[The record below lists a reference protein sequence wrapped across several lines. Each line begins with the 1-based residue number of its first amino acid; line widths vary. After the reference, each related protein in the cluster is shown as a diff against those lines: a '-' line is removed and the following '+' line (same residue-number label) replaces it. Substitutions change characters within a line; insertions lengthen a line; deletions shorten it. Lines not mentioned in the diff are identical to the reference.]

1 MKTLLR
7 TLAWGSV
14 GLSILAVAA
23 CGGTGDMAGKGQVS
37 IVLSGSGATGAAL
50 VAGPTASDRD
60 PGCPAPA
67 AASVTISSL
76 LARSLDGVLVD
87 VTIDLPVTVDLLA
100 LGGGTETTLPAGFLP
115 PGTYDQFVVVMK
127 QLELTLANG
136 TQVAITPPG
145 GGWTSIVRVSAPF
158 TVEEGKE
165 TPVTLIFRKDLS
177 FACGLGTWD
186 FTPHFD
192 CEQGRRGK
200 KD

>member
-136 TQVAITPPG
+136 TQVAIKPPG

-158 TVEEGKE
+158 TVEEGQ
-165 TPVTLIFRKDLS
+165 TTAVTLIFRKDLS
-177 FACGLGTWD
+177 FACGLGKWD
-186 FTPHFD
+186 FTPRFD
-192 CEQGRRGK
+192 CETGRHGK
-200 KD
+200 KG